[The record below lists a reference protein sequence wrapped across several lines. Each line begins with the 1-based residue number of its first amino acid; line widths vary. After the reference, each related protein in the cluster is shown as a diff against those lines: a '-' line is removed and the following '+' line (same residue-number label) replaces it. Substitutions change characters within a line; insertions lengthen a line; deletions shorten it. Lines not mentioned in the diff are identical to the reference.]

1 MQAGPS
7 IYQIPPAIGSSPA
20 VPISSGVS
28 QSLPPPPPHSVGPIS
43 PPPGMPPTTNA
54 YTAGYKTSQKAHQ
67 KQVKSVLPAVTR
79 VPPTLSAFKNL
90 KTLSI
95 LDMDTYEYME
105 ELKTCIRACSPTL
118 STLRLSFSE
127 SFANKSRRPTP
138 DVHSDD
144 DSDQED
150 EFGQIIPPPGAVDP
164 NAPTHALMAQ
174 VEKKKQDAVLGNILG
189 WEPAPPKTKTLPTRT
204 VVEKEKPKEKKSDE
218 DPKRRFIR
226 SLAPVAARLM
236 NHVKPGSD
244 RTAEGKELIA
254 MIEESCK
261 TYLESTEKKKTS
273 SATSVGS
280 STAKGTPASSAASG
294 DESTPNGSVT
304 TDEPGLF
311 DEPKKEKKPV
321 VDDNGASNPDDI
333 DMDEPEEDVDF
344 EAGAEAPIPESPVK
358 PDIEVSHVE
367 VSNEEAQEVSAK
379 DSLTS
384 ELQVMQSK
392 DALLTKYHEITLKKE
407 SLSKDIE
414 KVKLEQAPGQ
424 PGDEYAAVV
433 DAMTTKATAIT
444 IEMEKIAVELEN
456 FNASLEGS
464 KPEMSEYIRTTRGL
478 TLSNLEIYL
487 IPVRANVL
495 SQTIDL
501 NVLQSITLLNVGPQQ
516 PFWNIMASKNSMV
529 PVSLHK
535 IYTDNV
541 TLPFLVFVSQLDR
554 LTELIMFERPP
565 KPKVE
570 TTTAKTTV
578 KIEQIR
584 KLALKKHAA
593 TLKILV
599 IKNKST
605 PDWDLDIKATM
616 LLCQRAKNLEELACT
631 LGTKAFVSTKSL
643 WVPFEL

>member
-1 MQAGPS
+1 
-7 IYQIPPAIGSSPA
+7 
-20 VPISSGVS
+20 
-28 QSLPPPPPHSVGPIS
+28 
-43 PPPGMPPTTNA
+43 
-54 YTAGYKTSQKAHQ
+54 
-67 KQVKSVLPAVTR
+67 
-79 VPPTLSAFKNL
+79 
-90 KTLSI
+90 
-95 LDMDTYEYME
+95 MDTYEYIE
-105 ELKTCIRACSPTL
+105 ELKACIRACSPTL

-189 WEPAPPKTKTLPTRT
+189 WEPAPPKTKTPPTRT
-204 VVEKEKPKEKKSDE
+204 VAEKEKPKEKKSDE

-261 TYLESTEKKKTS
+261 TYLESTEKKKASSTTS
-273 SATSVGS
+273 AGS

-311 DEPKKEKKPV
+311 DEPKKEKKPTINE
-321 VDDNGASNPDDI
+321 NGASNPDDI
-333 DMDEPEEDVDF
+333 DMDEPEDDVEF
-344 EAGAEAPIPESPVK
+344 EAGAEAPMPESPGK
-358 PDIEVSHVE
+358 PDIEISHVE
-367 VSNEEAQEVSAK
+367 VSDEEPHEVSMK
-379 DSLTS
+379 DSPIS
-384 ELQVMQSK
+384 ERHVMQSK
-392 DALLTKYHEITLKKE
+392 DALLAKYREITLREKNLRKQI
-407 SLSKDIE
+407 D

-424 PGDEYAAVV
+424 PDEEYAAAM
-433 DAMTTKATAIT
+433 DAMTAKVTAIT
-444 IEMEKIAVELEN
+444 VEMEKIAAELEN
-456 FNASLEGS
+456 FNASLKGS
-464 KPEMSEYIRTTRGL
+464 KPEMSEYVRATRGL
-478 TLSNLEIYL
+478 TLSSLEIYL

-501 NVLQSITLLNVGPQQ
+501 SVLQSITLLNVGPQQ
-516 PFWNIMASKNSMV
+516 PFWNIMANKNSMV

-565 KPKVE
+565 KAKVE

-578 KIEQIR
+578 TIEQIR

-593 TLKILV
+593 TLKILA

-605 PDWDLDIKATM
+605 PDWDLNIKTTM
-616 LLCQRAKNLEELACT
+616 LLCQRGKNLEELACT
-631 LGTKAFVSTKSL
+631 LGTKAFVSTLFHSSL
-643 WVPFEL
+643 LNFS